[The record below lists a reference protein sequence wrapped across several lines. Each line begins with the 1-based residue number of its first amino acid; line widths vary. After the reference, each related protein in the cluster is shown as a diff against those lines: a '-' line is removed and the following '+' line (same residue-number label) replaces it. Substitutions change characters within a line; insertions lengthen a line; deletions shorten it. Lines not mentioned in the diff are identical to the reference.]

1 MIILILAILA
11 APIIALAYTTRR
23 RPLVVRETP
32 VCSYLPRDIAVPT
45 IRRRGQR

>member
-1 MIILILAILA
+1 MLVILCIAIVT
-11 APIIALAYTTRR
+11 IVIASATRP

-45 IRRRGQR
+45 CKRRGL